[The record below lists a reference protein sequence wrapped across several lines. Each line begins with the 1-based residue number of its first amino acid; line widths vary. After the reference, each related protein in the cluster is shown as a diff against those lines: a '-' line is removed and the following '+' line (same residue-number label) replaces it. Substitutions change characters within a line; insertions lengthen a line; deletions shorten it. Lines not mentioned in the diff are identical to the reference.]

1 MAELDFY
8 EVELSK
14 VREQINKIDAIIIDF
29 ILAISQKIK
38 YKLED
43 NTFIFLVGEK
53 NRRTFYEYEKLSQ
66 HQDYEIFEFEIFN
79 KILEILEE
87 NEIDEKLEKW
97 LKNALSKRSK
107 ISIEVAEIKFKYKEE
122 ILDAERRDNM
132 IKNRAEQWQ
141 EYSLQEKLAEIFR
154 YIHDK
159 SCELQWFYFHSKNT
173 DFDTNKLREK
183 LKES

>member
-87 NEIDEKLEKW
+87 NEIDEKLEK
-97 LKNALSKRSK
+97 
-107 ISIEVAEIKFKYKEE
+107 
-122 ILDAERRDNM
+122 
-132 IKNRAEQWQ
+132 
-141 EYSLQEKLAEIFR
+141 
-154 YIHDK
+154 
-159 SCELQWFYFHSKNT
+159 
-173 DFDTNKLREK
+173 
-183 LKES
+183 